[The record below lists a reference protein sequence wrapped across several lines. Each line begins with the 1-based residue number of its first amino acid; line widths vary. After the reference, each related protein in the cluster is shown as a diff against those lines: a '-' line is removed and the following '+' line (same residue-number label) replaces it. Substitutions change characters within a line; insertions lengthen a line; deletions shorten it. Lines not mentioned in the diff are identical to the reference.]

1 MDSDSTSRQ
10 PTSMDS
16 DSTSRQP
23 TSMDRDSTPRK
34 AYLNGQRFHEGED
47 PWSLVLRFLNDDG
60 HPDLHEGL
68 GEVHLALSVSRD
80 GQSSY
85 GHVRFLERERLQ
97 ECPDLNSF
105 S

>member
-1 MDSDSTSRQ
+1 MSAYLNGQWFSLKSAYLNGQ
-10 PTSMDS
+10 WFNFKS
-16 DSTSRQP
+16 
-23 TSMDRDSTPRK
+23 

-85 GHVRFLERERLQ
+85 GHVRFLERERSQ